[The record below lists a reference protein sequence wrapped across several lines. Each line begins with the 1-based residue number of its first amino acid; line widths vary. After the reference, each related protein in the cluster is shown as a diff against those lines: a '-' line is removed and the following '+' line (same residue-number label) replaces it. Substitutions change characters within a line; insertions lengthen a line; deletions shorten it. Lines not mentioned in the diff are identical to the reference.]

1 MGSMAREV
9 SLQCLIL
16 AEKRNAWS
24 DISLRNAI
32 RQAQF
37 SARDAGLCTRLTYG
51 VLQNQMLLDWHIDRL
66 SSRPSEQLDTG
77 VRNAIRLGLYQLLFL
92 DRVPPHAAVNESV
105 TLGKKYAKNPKSAS
119 LINGVLRNFLRQ
131 QESGQCP
138 TPEDIP
144 IRYSHPSWFV
154 KEFSQLLPPEE
165 LEAFL
170 QANNSQPLIQAQTNL
185 LKTTANALTAE
196 LTAAGVTVTPHP
208 WMPDCLN
215 LENTGNLEKLTAF
228 CEGRFYVQDSA
239 ARAAVTA
246 AAPQPGMRIMDAC
259 GAPGGK
265 SFAAAIAMEDQ
276 GELFCCDLHPHKE
289 KLIQEGAKRLGIQ
302 HIQTAVSD
310 ARHFFPEW
318 ENAFDLV
325 LADVPCSGLGIIRKK
340 PDIRYKEPKPLENL
354 PVIQRDILLN
364 VAKYVKLG
372 GVLLYS
378 TCTLLPRENDDVVSW
393 FLKQNEN
400 FCLEPFT
407 LPGPIGQTN
416 GCITLWPHRHQSD
429 GFFIAKLRRKA

>member
-1 MGSMAREV
+1 
-9 SLQCLIL
+9 
-16 AEKRNAWS
+16 
-24 DISLRNAI
+24 
-32 RQAQF
+32 
-37 SARDAGLCTRLTYG
+37 
-51 VLQNQMLLDWHIDRL
+51 MLFR
-66 SSRPSEQLDTG
+66 S
-77 VRNAIRLGLYQLLFL
+77 
-92 DRVPPHAAVNESV
+92 
-105 TLGKKYAKNPKSAS
+105 AKNPKSAS

-138 TPEDIP
+138 TPEDIS

-246 AAPQPGMRIMDAC
+246 AAPQPVIRVMDAC

-393 FLKQNEN
+393 FLKQK
-400 FCLEPFT
+400 
-407 LPGPIGQTN
+407 
-416 GCITLWPHRHQSD
+416 D
-429 GFFIAKLRRKA
+429 RKSTRLNSSHIH